1 MSIDGPITCVAVKRI
16 KRFRLLRASVF
27 RVSDEMVSVRG
38 HLTILVSYLLFDCW
52 RIEPRLG
59 SSVIRQWVRR
69 MFDFPSPENQRAYHN
84 KLILFPIGPLS
95 QS

>member
-1 MSIDGPITCVAVKRI
+1 VSIEEPITCVAVKGI
-16 KRFRLLRASVF
+16 KRFRLLRVSVL
-27 RVSDEMVSVRG
+27 RVSDEMVSVREASDNLSG
-38 HLTILVSYLLFDCW
+38 YLLFDWW

-59 SSVIRQWVRR
+59 SSFNHQWVRR